1 MEKIISG
8 PTIKIKN
15 QKSKIMSS
23 SIERLCAERKIKLTE
38 NRRIVARVIEQSQ
51 DHPDVEEVYSRA
63 SKINPNIGIATVY
76 RAVKM
81 FEECGLIAKHDFGGG
96 RARYEK
102 LEGDDHHDHLID
114 ITTDEVIE
122 FFDEGLEKMKEKL
135 AREKGYE
142 LVGHK
147 LELYCRPIKK

>member
-1 MEKIISG
+1 
-8 PTIKIKN
+8 
-15 QKSKIMSS
+15 MSS

-38 NRRIVARVIEQSQ
+38 NRRVVARVIEQSQ
-51 DHPDVEEVYSRA
+51 DHPDVEELYARA
-63 SKINPNIGIATVY
+63 SKINPSIGIATVY

-122 FFDEGLEKMKEKL
+122 FFDEELEKMKEKL
-135 AREKGYE
+135 ARKKGYE

-147 LELYCRPIKK
+147 LELYCRPLKK

>member
-1 MEKIISG
+1 
-8 PTIKIKN
+8 
-15 QKSKIMSS
+15 MSS

>member
-1 MEKIISG
+1 
-8 PTIKIKN
+8 
-15 QKSKIMSS
+15 MSS

-38 NRRIVARVIEQSQ
+38 NRRVVARVIEQSQ
-51 DHPDVEEVYSRA
+51 DHPDVEELYARA
-63 SKINPNIGIATVY
+63 SKINPSIGIATVY

-147 LELYCRPIKK
+147 LELYCRPLKKN